1 MNLRNHDLFLGYNWL
16 QKHNLS
22 IDWKDSSISLQNC
35 QQQYRKI
42 YIPKEPKEDTIE
54 EKIEENAI
62 EKGEKI
68 LFVNLEKEAWRREEL
83 NIRSKSK
90 SIEEMER
97 DIPEEYKN
105 FNNQVFNKAMLKK
118 LPNQFKQNHTF
129 ELIPNITLKNCKVY
143 LLNIKEQEELNKF
156 LKEHLKS
163 GRIRPF
169 KSSCVAPFF
178 CIKKKGW
185 FTTTSIRL
193 LTT

>member
-22 IDWKDSSISLQNC
+22 IDWKDSSISLHNC

-42 YIPKEPKEDTIE
+42 YIPKEPKEDIIE
-54 EKIEENAI
+54 EKIKENTI

-68 LFVNLEKEAWRREEL
+68 LFVNLEEEAQRREEF

-90 SIEEMER
+90 SIEEMEG

-105 FNNQVFNKAMLKK
+105 FNNQVFNKAMFKK
-118 LPNQFKQNHTF
+118 LPNQFKQNHIF

-156 LKEHLKS
+156 LKEYLKS
-163 GRIRPF
+163 GRIKPF
-169 KSSCVAPFF
+169 KSCVASFF
-178 CIKKKGW
+178 FIKKKGW
-185 FTTTSIRL
+185 FTTTSTRL
-193 LTT
+193 LIT